1 MNEIA
6 EVISGITKN
15 MINNILAIQEQ
26 PLVSTVGLF
35 CLIWFHQ
42 KTDKD
47 SQQYGQT
54 VSFKSSGLLH
64 LGQSL

>member
-1 MNEIA
+1 
-6 EVISGITKN
+6 

-35 CLIWFHQ
+35 CFIWFHQ

-47 SQQYGQT
+47 SQQYGQA